1 LSGVVGFLHGIAPMG
16 GVAWTPMAGPDC
28 VAVGGYGKTSVGQQH
43 HVPTVSL
50 FGKTGKAM
58 DLSIPPTLLAR
69 ADEVIE

>member
-1 LSGVVGFLHGIAPMG
+1 MIRCRRSLEILKS
-16 GVAWTPMAGPDC
+16 VACDADGGPD
-28 VAVGGYGKTSVGQQH
+28 VAVGGYGMTSVVQQH